1 MSLLKDLWG
10 GGGEGAEG
18 LRKVLVS
25 NFIVAFVG
33 GTLDVT
39 FVGVLAI
46 DVGCLDGI
54 LTL

>member
-1 MSLLKDLWG
+1 
-10 GGGEGAEG
+10 
-18 LRKVLVS
+18 VS

-46 DVGCLDGI
+46 DVGGLDGP
-54 LTL
+54 LAGDVDVCA